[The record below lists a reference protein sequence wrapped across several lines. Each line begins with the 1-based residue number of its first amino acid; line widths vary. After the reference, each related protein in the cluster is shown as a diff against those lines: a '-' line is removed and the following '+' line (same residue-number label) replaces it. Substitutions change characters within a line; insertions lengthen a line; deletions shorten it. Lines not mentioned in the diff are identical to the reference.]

1 MRRLYMTGQHLCQLS
16 LSPSL
21 FRLFSD
27 LHWAINNVIPSR
39 ALAIDYTEKA
49 NQLTRQQKINKRE
62 KQPEANEQLRK
73 EKKAHTAAHRLEQ
86 TAKTIKIDKLKKK
99 SDRLNLR
106 KDCN

>member
-1 MRRLYMTGQHLCQLS
+1 MRQRHCHATALHDRAASVSALS

-86 TAKTIKIDKLKKK
+86 TAKTIKIDKLKK
-99 SDRLNLR
+99 SQID
-106 KDCN
+106 